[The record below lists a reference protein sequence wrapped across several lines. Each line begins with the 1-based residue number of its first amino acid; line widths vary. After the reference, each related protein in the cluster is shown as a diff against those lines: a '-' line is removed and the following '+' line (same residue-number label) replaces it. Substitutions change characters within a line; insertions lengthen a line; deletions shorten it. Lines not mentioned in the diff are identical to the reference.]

1 MKIRNGFVSNSSS
14 ASFIVRWKWKGDY
27 SSEKNMLATTLL
39 KIFSPYHGFGDGK
52 SVTLEELKS
61 DDFNFEKLNGIDE
74 DGKERLEKIRE
85 MIKNTE
91 EIDGWY
97 TTMFWTCMYNENN
110 DFGEVA
116 KELMFYLLISGH
128 IEYNYEIIEG

>member
-14 ASFIVRWKWKGDY
+14 ASFIVNWKWKADY
-27 SSEKNMLATTLL
+27 GSEKNMLAATLL
-39 KIFSPYHGFGDGK
+39 KIFSMYHTCGD
-52 SVTLEELKS
+52 VTLEELES
-61 DDFNFEKLNGIDE
+61 DDFDFKKLDEE

-85 MIKNTE
+85 MIKQTE

>member
-14 ASFIVRWKWKGDY
+14 ASFIVKWKWKGDY
-27 SSEKNMLATTLL
+27 SSEENMLAKSLL
-39 KIFSPYHGFGDGK
+39 KIFSMYHKCGD
-52 SVTLEELKS
+52 VTLEELES
-61 DDFNFEKLNGIDE
+61 DDFDFKKLDGIDE

-97 TTMFWTCMYNENN
+97 VTMFWICMYNENN

-128 IEYNYEIIEG
+128 IEYSFEIIEG